1 MAEEA
6 APDIKNESLSNV
18 LTDAQA
24 LDLEE
29 DNRDLRRCLV
39 FESGGMVMFI
49 STEYITEII
58 NDHNIT
64 HVPVVPNYVRGIINL
79 RGSILPVVDIRL
91 LMDKEPTEYT
101 NRTCIIVLNID
112 SVPIGI
118 VVDNVRSVLDI
129 DRNEIQPLPL
139 KNRQKLANGMLK
151 LDDENE
157 TVAMSFDCHAL
168 INAQT

>member
-1 MAEEA
+1 MEKVEEA
-6 APDIKNESLSNV
+6 EINKDSLSNV

-29 DNRDLRRCLV
+29 DTRDLKRCLV
-39 FESGGMVMFI
+39 FESGGLVMFI

-64 HVPVVPNYVRGIINL
+64 PVPVVPNYVKGIINL

-91 LMDKEPTEYT
+91 LMDKEPIEYT

-118 VVDNVRSVLDI
+118 IVDDVRSVLDI
-129 DRNEIQPLPL
+129 DNNAIQPLPL
-139 KNRQKLANGMLK
+139 KKQQKLANGMLK

-157 TVAMSFDCHAL
+157 TVAMSFDCEAL
-168 INAQT
+168 INV

>member
-1 MAEEA
+1 MAEA
-6 APDIKNESLSNV
+6 AATDIKNESLSNV

-29 DNRDLRRCLV
+29 DTRDLKRCLV
-39 FESGGMVMFI
+39 FESGGIVMFI

-64 HVPVVPNYVRGIINL
+64 PVPVVPNYVKGIINL

-129 DRNEIQPLPL
+129 DINAIQPLPL

-157 TVAMSFDCHAL
+157 TVAMSFDCDAL
-168 INAQT
+168 INV